1 MWFSLPVGIR
11 RVDPTHRAGITDA
24 DDARLGNNDQS
35 HFARAR
41 DATVY
46 DYLDVMVEF
55 IGSCP
60 FLVQSCSIVLSGAAR
75 GSSADYRGQLAA
87 TNYRP
92 ETSHA
97 ILG

>member
-1 MWFSLPVGIR
+1 MPVGIR

-24 DDARLGNNDQS
+24 DSVELGNNDQS

-41 DATVY
+41 NTTVY

-60 FLVQSCSIVLSGAAR
+60 FLVRPCSIVLSGAAR

-87 TNYRP
+87 ANHP
-92 ETSHA
+92 LETSRA